1 MSGADVHGA
10 QRRASARALG
20 RLARVSL
27 APTAL
32 GDAVVGLAMAH
43 AGGWPAPRAFAL
55 IAASLLVY
63 HGAMAL
69 NDWADR
75 DADTREGR
83 PRPIPR
89 GEITPGAALGFAV
102 ALMLGGVAAGA
113 LVAPAVG
120 AWMAGV
126 AGLAA
131 VYDLFGRGPY
141 LGPLLLGACRAGNL
155 AAGAVAAHATGA
167 SPVAADAGVLWV
179 ALLYGTYVF
188 GVSSLARLED
198 EEDQLPLGFRPHRA
212 LSRVLNGFVLA
223 CLGTFLAWPEG
234 APRPT
239 PFLVGVGLA
248 TLGAFLFAA
257 RVVVPLYRRRTWTRA
272 DAGRATGALLRSLLL
287 LQAAIA
293 LPYACVGAM
302 GAVAV
307 AVCLAGYPL
316 ARALRHVFPP
326 T

>member
-1 MSGADVHGA
+1 M
-10 QRRASARALG
+10 ASVLAIG
-20 RLARVSL
+20 RLMRVSL
-27 APTAL
+27 AATAL
-32 GDAVVGLAMAH
+32 GDALVGLSLAYL
-43 AGGWPAPRAFAL
+43 GRWPEPRAFAL
-55 IAASLLVY
+55 VPASLLVY

-75 DADTREGR
+75 EADTRELR

-89 GEITPGAALGFAV
+89 GEITARGALTV
-102 ALMLGGVAAGA
+102 ALLCLFGGVAAA
-113 LVAPAVG
+113 SLVAPAVG
-120 AWMAGV
+120 VWMAGV

-155 AAGAVAAHATGA
+155 AAGAVAAHALGVT
-167 SPVAADAGVLWV
+167 PVATDAGILWV

-198 EEDQLPLGFRPHRA
+198 EEDQLPLGYRPHRA

-223 CLGTFLAWPEG
+223 ALGTFLVWPSDL
-234 APRPT
+234 PRPT
-239 PFLVGVGLA
+239 PYLVGIGLSFVA
-248 TLGAFLFAA
+248 ALLFGA
-257 RVVVPLYRRRTWTRA
+257 RVVLPQYKRRNWTRA
-272 DAGRATGALLRSLLL
+272 DAGRVTGTLLRSLLL

-293 LPYACVGAM
+293 LPFALTGSY
-302 GAVAV
+302 GAVAF
-307 AVCLAGYPL
+307 AACLLGYPL
-316 ARALRHVFPP
+316 AKALRRSFPP

>member
-1 MSGADVHGA
+1 M
-10 QRRASARALG
+10 ASVLALG
-20 RLARVSL
+20 RLVRASL
-27 APTAL
+27 AATAI
-32 GDAVVGLAMAH
+32 GDALVGLSLAH
-43 AGGWPAPRAFAL
+43 LGRWPEPRAFAL
-55 IAASLLVY
+55 VPASLLVY

-75 DADTREGR
+75 EADTREGR

-89 GEITPGAALGFAV
+89 GEITPQGALIV
-102 ALMLGGVAAGA
+102 ALVCLLGGVATAS

-141 LGPLLLGACRAGNL
+141 IGPLLLGACRAGNL
-155 AAGAVAAHATGA
+155 AAGAVAAHALGVT
-167 SPVAADAGVLWV
+167 PVATDAGVLWV

-198 EEDQLPLGFRPHRA
+198 EEDQLPLGYRPHRA

-223 CLGTFLAWPEG
+223 VLGTFLVWP
-234 APRPT
+234 ADSPRPT
-239 PFLVGVGLA
+239 PYLVGIGLA
-248 TLGAFLFAA
+248 FVGALTFGA
-257 RVVVPLYRRRTWTRA
+257 RVVLPQYGRRNWTRA
-272 DAGRATGALLRSLLL
+272 DAGRVTGTLLRSLLL

-293 LPYACVGAM
+293 LPFALTGSY
-302 GAVAV
+302 GAVAL
-307 AVCLAGYPL
+307 AACLLGYPL
-316 ARALRHVFPP
+316 ARALRRVFPP

>member
-1 MSGADVHGA
+1 M
-10 QRRASARALG
+10 ASVLAIG
-20 RLARVSL
+20 RLVRVSL
-27 APTAL
+27 AATAL
-32 GDAVVGLAMAH
+32 GDALVGLSLAYL
-43 AGGWPAPRAFAL
+43 GRWPEPRAFAL
-55 IAASLLVY
+55 VPASLLVY

-75 DADTREGR
+75 EADTRELR

-89 GEITPGAALGFAV
+89 GEITARGALTV
-102 ALMLGGVAAGA
+102 ALLCLFGGVAAA
-113 LVAPAVG
+113 SLVAPAVG
-120 AWMAGV
+120 VWMAGV

-155 AAGAVAAHATGA
+155 AAGAVAARALGVT
-167 SPVAADAGVLWV
+167 PVAEAALGAAPRATDAGILWV

-198 EEDQLPLGFRPHRA
+198 EEDQLPLGYRPHRA

-223 CLGTFLAWPEG
+223 VLGTFLVWP
-234 APRPT
+234 ADVARPT
-239 PFLVGVGLA
+239 PFLVGIGLSSVGAL
-248 TLGAFLFAA
+248 LFGA
-257 RVVVPLYRRRTWTRA
+257 RVVLPQYGRRNWTRA
-272 DAGRATGALLRSLLL
+272 DAGRVTGTLLRSLLL

-293 LPYACVGAM
+293 LPFALTGSY
-302 GAVAV
+302 GAVAF
-307 AVCLAGYPL
+307 AACLLGYPL
-316 ARALRHVFPP
+316 AKALRHLFPP